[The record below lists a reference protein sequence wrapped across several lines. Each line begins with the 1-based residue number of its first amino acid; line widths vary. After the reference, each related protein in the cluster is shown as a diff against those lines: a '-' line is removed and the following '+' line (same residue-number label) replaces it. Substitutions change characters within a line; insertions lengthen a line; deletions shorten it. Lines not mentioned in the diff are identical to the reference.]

1 VRVNISYS
9 CELEEVPNKVAE
21 MVEEG
26 SKSLCKD
33 VLKHL
38 NEVVGTLQYP
48 EDITR
53 IILAID
59 QLAKSRKALDAT
71 VETLADCDN
80 ILKGYVQALQRIAAN
95 ETEQNLSN
103 IMPSVDEIVSEI
115 EAAEQAE
122 DAKDREAKDGKKP

>member
-1 VRVNISYS
+1 MRVNISYS
-9 CELEEVPNKVAE
+9 CELEEIPSKVAE
-21 MVEEG
+21 MVEESG
-26 SKSLCKD
+26 KSFCKD

-48 EDITR
+48 EEITR

-80 ILKGYVQALQRIAAN
+80 ILKGYVQALRRLAIDEA
-95 ETEQNLSN
+95 EENLSSV
-103 IMPSVDEIVSEI
+103 MPSVDEIVSEI
-115 EAAEQAE
+115 KAAEE
-122 DAKDREAKDGKKP
+122 VEHAKDREAKDGKKA